1 MKFSSVSKVF
11 DTIETF
17 DAYSGRYLFK
27 SQPGSFETSN
37 PEGSVARRRVLS
49 VAPGL
54 TMPARRVIRLLNEL
68 WIVGAGSSDGM
79 FGRNVRDSYWMRKAT
94 DFATVRT
101 PGQAALN
108 AGGFTAYCMREYL
121 KDTVDASTTADY
133 YAQYETHFAISELV
147 TSGGYIVTPTK
158 LFRVRAARDDVAGFL
173 MASTDDVGLEALVTA
188 TFTTSSYTPST
199 DTNTT
204 ISTAVPALLI
214 NRARLFRLETQSD
227 ARYLAGDHTLLVAK
241 SSITPEP
248 GQEITV
254 DSRKWRIE
262 QVTTEQDAWSLHIR
276 RR

>member
-1 MKFSSVSKVF
+1 MKFSNVSKVF

-17 DAYSGRYLFK
+17 DAYSGRFLFK
-27 SQPGSFETSN
+27 AQPGSFETSN
-37 PEGSVARRRVLS
+37 PEGSVARRRILS

-54 TMPARRVIRLLNEL
+54 VMPARRVIRMLNEL

-108 AGGFTAYCMREYL
+108 AGGFTAYCMRDYL
-121 KDTVDASTTADY
+121 KDTVDASTSANY
-133 YAQYETHFAISELV
+133 YAQYETHFAIDEPVLQGHFV
-147 TSGGYIVTPTK
+147 VTPTK
-158 LFRVRAARDDVAGFL
+158 MFRVRAARDDVAGFL

-214 NRARLFRLETQSD
+214 ERAKLYRLETQAD
-227 ARYLAGDHTLLVAK
+227 ARYLSGDHTLLVAK
-241 SSITPEP
+241 TSITPEP

-254 DSRKWRIE
+254 SSRTWRIE
-262 QVTTEQDAWSLHIR
+262 QVTSELDAWSLHIR